1 MLKRIGVILL
11 VAIGGASCL
20 EFGEQSVDS
29 RRLWTSS
36 LVPRPQLAAP

>member
-20 EFGEQSVDS
+20 EIGEQISIPGVYAD
-29 RRLWTSS
+29 SS

>member
-11 VAIGGASCL
+11 SRLVARLALSSASNCQ
-20 EFGEQSVDS
+20 FQAFMD
-29 RRLWTSS
+29 SS

>member
-20 EFGEQSVDS
+20 ESASNS
-29 RRLWTSS
+29 RFQAFMGSS